1 MYPLHNTVIV
11 ITLLCIALCNA
22 AIFYTIFQIIR
33 ILRCTSNQFLVF
45 AAELLDLLDPPP
57 PPSPAAV
64 NGTPSVRSSSMA
76 SDSGLGDLVAGHA
89 GRDAPLS
96 PVLAGSPPPFT
107 GFKVLPLNEE
117 ELWPVSRSPS
127 PQERE
132 NLGLVMCSWEESPNG
147 RQLGYPAAREG
158 RTGYSTSL
166 VSVATAAAAAAA
178 AIIAAA
184 AAVARAQDNSLLL
197 FLLELQAAGC
207 IGEG

>member
-1 MYPLHNTVIV
+1 MSPLHNTVII

-22 AIFYTIFQIIR
+22 AIFYTTFQIIR

-64 NGTPSVRSSSMA
+64 NGTPSVRSCSMA

-89 GRDAPLS
+89 GRDASLS

-107 GFKVLPLNEE
+107 DFKVLPLNEE

-132 NLGLVMCSWEESPNG
+132 NLGLVMCSREESPNG

-158 RTGYSTSL
+158 RTYARWRTRSPGLSL
-166 VSVATAAAAAAA
+166 IPDASVS
-178 AIIAAA
+178 
-184 AAVARAQDNSLLL
+184 RH
-197 FLLELQAAGC
+197 ECRLQSF
-207 IGEG
+207 IGNKSDKLPSDCF